1 MEGSVLQ
8 TLLALLGIGQFITGA
23 ISWYFGMQVKM
34 LRLEL
39 VNKEVCQARHD
50 ALEKEINAIN
60 VAIAEHHGQG
70 KGGCRHA

>member
-1 MEGSVLQ
+1 MHDMLNL
-8 TLLALLGIGQFITGA
+8 LLALLGVGQVVTGF

-50 ALEKEINAIN
+50 KLLIDIGNLYKDLAHIKAVI
-60 VAIAEHHGQG
+60 
-70 KGGCRHA
+70 GGRRA

>member
-39 VNKEVCQARHD
+39 VNREACQARHD
-50 ALEKEINAIN
+50 ALEKEISALNI
-60 VAIAEHHGQG
+60 AIAKHHGQES
-70 KGGCRHA
+70 GGCRHA

>member
-8 TLLALLGIGQFITGA
+8 TLLALLGLGQFITGA

-39 VNKEVCQARHD
+39 VNREACQARHD
-50 ALEKEINAIN
+50 ALEKEISALN
-60 VAIAEHHGQG
+60 VAIAKHHGQES
-70 KGGCRHA
+70 GGCRHA

>member
-8 TLLALLGIGQFITGA
+8 TLLAFLGIGQFITGA

-39 VNKEVCQARHD
+39 VSREACAARHA
-50 ALEKEINAIN
+50 ALDKEIRNIN
-60 VAIAEHHGQG
+60 ETICTHHG
-70 KGGCRHA
+70 KGGRHA